1 MTIIKKKELRRC
13 IFLLGILL
21 LMLIIIVATNLGIA
35 DISYAQTAKIIIS
48 KIPILNRVAS
58 VKGVNETSQIII
70 LDLRLPRIILAALVG
85 AGLSVV
91 GTSFQGIFKNPMADP
106 FVLGISSG
114 AALGATITIVTGIN
128 INYMGISVT
137 TLTAFIGALLTTI
150 VVYNIARVGN
160 KVPSITLL
168 LAGVAT
174 SYFLSS
180 MISILMIFHREDIEK
195 IVMWTMGNLS
205 TASWNQV
212 GILFILVLPG
222 VIITSF
228 FSRDLNIMLLGE
240 DSARNLGIEVDKV
253 KKIIL
258 LISTVMVAGIVSF
271 SGIIGFVGL
280 IIPHIIRLIFGSD
293 YKIVIPFS
301 AIGGAIFL
309 ILCDTL
315 ARTVASP
322 TEIPVGIIT
331 SMLGV
336 PFFLYLL
343 YKSKKKVL

>member
-21 LMLIIIVATNLGIA
+21 LMVIIIVATNLGIA
-35 DISYAQTAKIIIS
+35 DISYVQTAKIIIS
-48 KIPILNRVAS
+48 KIPILNRLAS

-114 AALGATITIVTGIN
+114 AALGATITIVAGIT
-128 INYMGISVT
+128 IDFMGISLT
-137 TLTAFIGALLTTI
+137 TLTAFIGALLTTL
-150 VVYNIARVGN
+150 VVYNIAKVGN

-212 GILFILVLPG
+212 GILLILVIPG
-222 VIITSF
+222 IIITTF

-240 DSARNLGIEVDKV
+240 DSARNLGIEVDRV

-280 IIPHIIRLIFGSD
+280 IIPHIIRLLFGSD
-293 YKIVIPFS
+293 YKTVIPFS

-315 ARTVASP
+315 ARTIAPP